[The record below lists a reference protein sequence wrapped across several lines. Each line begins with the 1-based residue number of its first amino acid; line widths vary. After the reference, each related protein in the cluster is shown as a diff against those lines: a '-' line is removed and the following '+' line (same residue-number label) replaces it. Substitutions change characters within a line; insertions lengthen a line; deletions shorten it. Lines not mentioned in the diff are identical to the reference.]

1 MKKREQLE
9 RVSSLLQSP
18 VLPRFIRSARF
29 TKDRL
34 KQTLSGLHGSIKL
47 GPRLTYRATKI
58 TDFEKAFS
66 TPEKRSVSD
75 SHMASASVSLKGFKI
90 QVTNSFTIQFSY
102 LSQFLQYAA
111 KNHDRPKILR
121 SEYVTHLGLT
131 KRHAEAV
138 CSVAVAFD
146 LVVPKKLT
154 VTKVGKTMA
163 EGDPY
168 LEYTGTLWT
177 LHYNVASNKKWLI
190 WNTLLNEVF
199 PTRQK
204 IKPEEAR
211 ESFSGLREKLSKFTM
226 NKKVRREIAIILDSY
241 TTKSFSKLGI
251 IQKEDS
257 AYILHKT
264 DQIPPEIL
272 TATTLV
278 FRQRYDPN
286 ASGVS
291 METLVKA
298 PNSPGRIL
306 NMEESTMRRI
316 FEQANHR
323 GLLFIERKADLDQIR
338 FREGITVE
346 TLLKMY
352 YEGLK
357 K

>member
-1 MKKREQLE
+1 MT
-9 RVSSLLQSP
+9 
-18 VLPRFIRSARF
+18 F
-29 TKDRL
+29 
-34 KQTLSGLHGSIKL
+34 
-47 GPRLTYRATKI
+47 RATKI
-58 TDFEKAFS
+58 TDFDDVAA
-66 TPEKRSVSD
+66 D
-75 SHMASASVSLKGFKI
+75 SLGRQISRKNSEGSADISKSHKI
-90 QVTNSFTIQFSY
+90 QLTNSFAIQFSY

-111 KNHDRPKILR
+111 KNSDRPKISR

-146 LVVPKKLT
+146 LVVPQRLT
-154 VTKVGKTMA
+154 VTQVGKTVA

-168 LEYTGTLWT
+168 LEYIGTLWM

-204 IKPEEAR
+204 ITAEEAR

-226 NKKVRREIAIILDSY
+226 NKKVRREIAIILDCY
-241 TTKSFSKLGI
+241 TTKSFNKLGI
-251 IQKEDS
+251 IQKEDGS
-257 AYILHKT
+257 YISQRT

-272 TATTLV
+272 TAITLV
-278 FRQRYDPN
+278 FRQRYNPN
-286 ASGVS
+286 ASGIS
-291 METLVKA
+291 METLIKA

-306 NMEESTMRRI
+306 NMEESAMRSV
-316 FEQANHR
+316 FDQANHR

-338 FREGITVE
+338 FREGIAVE

>member
-1 MKKREQLE
+1 MSFK
-9 RVSSLLQSP
+9 P
-18 VLPRFIRSARF
+18 
-29 TKDRL
+29 
-34 KQTLSGLHGSIKL
+34 
-47 GPRLTYRATKI
+47 TKI
-58 TDFEKAFS
+58 TDFQTQITHEKDPQAHDKTS
-66 TPEKRSVSD
+66 ILPEKSVR
-75 SHMASASVSLKGFKI
+75 ASKI
-90 QVTNSFTIQFSY
+90 QVTNSFAIQFSY

-111 KNHDRPKILR
+111 GNNDRPKISR

-131 KRHAEAV
+131 ERHAEAV
-138 CSVAVAFD
+138 CSVAVAFGLIAPRT
-146 LVVPKKLT
+146 LVVT
-154 VTKVGKTMA
+154 EVGKTMA

-177 LHYNVASNKKWLI
+177 LHYTVASNKKWLI

-199 PTRQK
+199 STRQK
-204 IKPEEAR
+204 TTPEEAW
-211 ESFSGLREKLSKFTM
+211 ESFSGLRDKLSKFTM
-226 NKKVRREIAIILDSY
+226 NNKLRREIATILDCY
-241 TTKSFSKLGI
+241 TTKSFNKLGI

-257 AYILHKT
+257 EYVFHRT

-272 TATTLV
+272 TAATLV
-278 FRQRYDPN
+278 FRQRYNPN

-291 METLVKA
+291 METLIKA

-316 FEQANHR
+316 FDQANHR

-346 TLLKMY
+346 TLLRMY